1 MKHRKKKSSKKIQQK
16 NTQKKHSEPFDE
28 NKRKDV
34 PSWELT
40 YPIPRY
46 VWRWFSFSPG
56 GICSFPWR
64 VFRNGDETP
73 TKFATNHQN
82 QNLYPSLMAN
92 ESYGIQPWKTWIS
105 TCQQYPAAIRQ
116 LHDGHMTPWK
126 AGTAYKI
133 VGMFQRNEGQHIC
146 CCDGLVF
153 LPHDRHSRLS
163 RHDPTSISFD
173 WSGGNKKHQ
182 HMMGHEKYQ
191 IILMKWLNGLDLYLL
206 DHRSVLRTSLVQTSV
221 APCSRCRDQSKIAP
235 RELPETKTCRMRWKG
250 PAKTAKKTKR
260 WILKSSKKNWYW

>member
-1 MKHRKKKSSKKIQQK
+1 
-16 NTQKKHSEPFDE
+16 
-28 NKRKDV
+28 
-34 PSWELT
+34 
-40 YPIPRY
+40 
-46 VWRWFSFSPG
+46 
-56 GICSFPWR
+56 
-64 VFRNGDETP
+64 
-73 TKFATNHQN
+73 
-82 QNLYPSLMAN
+82 
-92 ESYGIQPWKTWIS
+92 
-105 TCQQYPAAIRQ
+105 
-116 LHDGHMTPWK
+116 MTPWK

-163 RHDPTSISFD
+163 RHDPHLD
-173 WSGGNKKHQ
+173 LLWLEWREQKHQ

-191 IILMKWLNGLDLYLL
+191 IILVKWLNDLDHMYLL
-206 DHRSVLRTSLVQTSV
+206 DHRSGLRTSFVQTSV

-260 WILKSSKKNWYW
+260 WILKLSKKIWYW